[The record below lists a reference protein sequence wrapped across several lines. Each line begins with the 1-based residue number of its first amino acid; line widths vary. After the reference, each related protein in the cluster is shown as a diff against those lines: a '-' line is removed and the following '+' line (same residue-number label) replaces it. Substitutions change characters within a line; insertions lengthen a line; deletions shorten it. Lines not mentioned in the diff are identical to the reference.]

1 MHARVSHS
9 VLVTMRL
16 LKMEKC
22 IFLGGPVG
30 VGWWTSAAL
39 ITSVQTEPKPDPE
52 RFYSNNKRMCRKVQ
66 LMWEL
71 KGTSVHF
78 TVALFPLIVKT
89 SQLPQFLLRSEDLL
103 SGNIHVIQHFAGY
116 KHLYKKDQNKV
127 HVCES
132 DSLPIHSLSGS
143 TGTFHF
149 LTETSLL
156 KKN

>member
-1 MHARVSHS
+1 MVTHSKSRRCERTSGACSGVSFS
-9 VLVTMRL
+9 PGNDALAYNGKVYFPGWA
-16 LKMEKC
+16 C
-22 IFLGGPVG
+22 G

-78 TVALFPLIVKT
+78 MVALFPLIVKT

-103 SGNIHVIQHFAGY
+103 TTQV
-116 KHLYKKDQNKV
+116 
-127 HVCES
+127 E
-132 DSLPIHSLSGS
+132 
-143 TGTFHF
+143 TFM
-149 LTETSLL
+149 
-156 KKN
+156 